1 MSHIER
7 LMGSKKVHEPIACL
21 HRLLAH
27 REALRDLKDIN
38 DLAAWRALTRVTVS
52 LVKVE
57 AFLLSEDLN
66 IGRAAAHVIATT
78 ALKRSLEAARRGYV
92 DEDLF
97 FSLYSDYLAT
107 VSKVN
112 DRVTLSDAMVAAT
125 TVAFCGVEEFNS
137 PRAIMQWLIETVTV
151 EIASFSEVDIDL
163 EVLNGTVVART
174 SKHAKPYNAVGAA
187 CARVLDAAHTVWVP
201 YLSADASGATTRVPN
216 DLGYIDEVSMKKSDR
231 HGLEAR
237 FQLLLAKRELLVGKE
252 DVLNYRLNPGSNLR
266 NNVGSVFFKS
276 ESAKAK
282 YRMLGQIL
290 TKGSNPLPSPQV

>member
-1 MSHIER
+1 MSHIAR
-7 LMGSKKVHEPIACL
+7 LTGSKKVHEPVACL

-27 REALRDLKDIN
+27 REALRGLKDIN

-66 IGRAAAHVIATT
+66 IGRASVHIIAAGE
-78 ALKRSLEAARRGYV
+78 LKKSLEAARRGYV

-97 FSLYSDYLAT
+97 FSLYSNYLAT

-112 DRVTLSDAMVAAT
+112 DRVTLSDVMVAAT
-125 TVAFCGVEEFNS
+125 TVAFRGVEEFNS

-151 EIASFSEVDIDL
+151 EISSFAEVDIDL
-163 EVLNGTVVART
+163 ETVNGTVVART
-174 SKHAKPYNAVGAA
+174 SKHAKPFNAVGAS
-187 CARVLDAAHTVWVP
+187 CARVLDAANTVWVP
-201 YLSADASGATTRVPN
+201 YLSADESGATTRVPN
-216 DLGYIDEVSMKKSDR
+216 DLGYIDEVSMKKSHK

-237 FQLLLAKRELLVGKE
+237 FQLLLAKRDLLVGKE

-282 YRMLGQIL
+282 YRMLGNML
-290 TKGSNPLPSPQV
+290 TKIANPLPSSSV